1 MSNCSEGGK
10 VPPEPLDPRD
20 NPKVMLTVEDL
31 EKAALGPG
39 GGGGKADSAAGEP
52 GNGADGGGKDT
63 FCRTAKF
70 KSCVNDFG
78 RSVAKIH
85 IGTVL
90 PGCKVHCFV
99 HQKLTLHAG
108 SPYIRSLL
116 LSVSSAKD

>member
-90 PGCKVHCFV
+90 PCPLFCPLK
-99 HQKLTLHAG
+99 TD
-108 SPYIRSLL
+108 IR
-116 LSVSSAKD
+116 